1 MFETLFNT
9 NLLVAIANIVM
20 AIVAILAVVF
30 AKKQLDS
37 SKQESKIS
45 TAKIAYQDYLT
56 LCFQNPIFADGKES
70 QIIRNADDYTQYRWF
85 VAKMLY
91 SFEQIIEALGN
102 DKDWETTL
110 LSQLKYHSWHLNKSE
125 SVKRGD
131 WDKRLTIL
139 INQAILET
147 YCTCSNKK

>member
-1 MFETLFNT
+1 MFDILFKT
-9 NLLVAIANIVM
+9 NFLVALANIAM
-20 AIVAILAVVF
+20 AGVAIWAASV

-37 SKQESKIS
+37 SKQESRIS
-45 TAKIAYQDYLT
+45 TAKVAYQDYLT

-70 QIIRNADDYTQYRWF
+70 QITRNADDYTQYRWF

-131 WDKRLTIL
+131 WDKRLTSL

-147 YCTCSNKK
+147 CCTCPNKK